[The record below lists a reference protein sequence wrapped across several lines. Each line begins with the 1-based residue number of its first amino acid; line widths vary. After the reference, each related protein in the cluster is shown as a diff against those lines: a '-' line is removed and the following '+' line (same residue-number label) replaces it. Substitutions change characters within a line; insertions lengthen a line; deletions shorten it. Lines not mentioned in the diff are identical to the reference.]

1 MGEFHHLPFFLESPS
16 NVVISVMSLYGICIT
31 RWIPQVPRFYLAGNL
46 QKKSA
51 AGPITLR
58 LCPALTPHINPSNTC
73 YSYFSLPL
81 LLLFTT
87 PIVTYNSFNMAL
99 RISAKRVAAT
109 LKASNVTSPSNG
121 ILKRNASQAAA
132 AASSLPEEIRS
143 AIHVCSPAHE
153 LDIN

>member
-1 MGEFHHLPFFLESPS
+1 MF
-16 NVVISVMSLYGICIT
+16 VVSLSGICIT
-31 RWIPQVPRFYLAGNL
+31 RWTYKAPDFNVADDL

-58 LCPALTPHINPSNTC
+58 LWPALTQINPSNTC

-81 LLLFTT
+81 LLLLFTAL
-87 PIVTYNSFNMAL
+87 IVTYNFLNMAL

-109 LKASNVTSPSNG
+109 LKASNVTPASNG

-143 AIHVCSPAHE
+143 AIHVRSPAPG
-153 LDIN
+153 LNIN